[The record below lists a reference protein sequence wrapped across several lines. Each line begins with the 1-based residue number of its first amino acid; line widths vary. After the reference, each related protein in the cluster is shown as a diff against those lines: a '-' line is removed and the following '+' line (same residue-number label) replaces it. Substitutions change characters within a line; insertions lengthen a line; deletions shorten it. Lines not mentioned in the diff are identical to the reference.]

1 MFYSLDS
8 NVVNSEIITIS
19 NSTIKSDLTLL
30 SHLQKEII
38 VYKLLMYLLF
48 LSEESYYE
56 LTIQSLTMCLVFNVF
71 SIFTG
76 RFMAS
81 IVGIQ
86 WPDTQ

>member
-56 LTIQSLTMCLVFNVF
+56 LTIQSLTM
-71 SIFTG
+71 
-76 RFMAS
+76 
-81 IVGIQ
+81 
-86 WPDTQ
+86 